1 MNQAKEILINIGR
14 RMYDR
19 GFIVATEGNLSCR
32 LNSDHILV
40 TRSGICKGEM
50 SEDDLITVDMRGN
63 VAGSKLQP
71 STEILMHLE
80 VYRQRKDIKA
90 VIHAHPPYILALTLA
105 GISLESPYLP
115 ESVILLGA
123 VPVAS
128 YAKPSTVRVSESIRK
143 YVTKTDIIV
152 LHRHG
157 SLTMGRNLQEAYH
170 KLEILEQTAKI
181 IWLSVQVGTIEKLP
195 REEVEEILALRKKT
209 YGLDYPIL
217 PFE

>member
-1 MNQAKEILINIGR
+1 MNQIKEALINFGG
-14 RMYDR
+14 RMYER

-32 LNSDHILV
+32 LNSDHILA

-50 SEDDLITVDMRGN
+50 SEGDLITLDLQGN
-63 VAGSKLQP
+63 VTESKLQP
-71 STEILMHLE
+71 SAEILMHLE
-80 VYRQRKDIKA
+80 VYRQREDIKA
-90 VIHAHPPYILALTLA
+90 VIHAHPPYILALALA

-123 VPVAS
+123 VPIAP
-128 YAKPSTVRVSESIRK
+128 YARPSTARVPDSIRK

-152 LHRHG
+152 LYRHG

-181 IWLSVQVGTIEKLP
+181 IWLATQVGTLEKLP
-195 REEVEEILALRKKT
+195 PEEVEEILALRKKT
-209 YGLDYPIL
+209 YGLDHPIL